1 MDINYSEVGRR
12 IRTVRQ
18 HKGMT
23 AEQLSEAVGIASESL
38 RHIENA
44 SSYPSLHTLYRIAQI
59 LCVSMDYLT
68 GRTPS
73 FADELSKDYGIT
85 KAQEQMLR
93 EIVEKILP
101 IITKRV

>member
-1 MDINYSEVGRR
+1 MDIDYSEVGRR

-18 HKGMT
+18 HKRIT
-23 AEQLSEAVGIASESL
+23 ADQLSEAVGLASESL

-44 SSYPSLHTLYRIAQI
+44 SSYPSLQTLYRIAQK
-59 LCVSMDYLT
+59 LSVSMDYLT

-73 FADELSKDYGIT
+73 FADELSRDYGIT
-85 KAQEQMLR
+85 DAQEQMLR
-93 EIVEKILP
+93 EIIEQILP